1 MLRKCSTTVMNQYRF
16 KQSFANNPHVG
27 DRLFE
32 LMEITFPGLNS
43 LAECGRKLGA
53 SWESAST
60 PFIRFHDNQAITH
73 VGVLEIPMQIMGQ
86 RVTVGGV
93 HGVATHPEFRRRG
106 YYREVMQE
114 VLEYCDQLYETLVLT
129 TPNPDFYL
137 PFGFRVI
144 EEYIF
149 KVQCNSRSDQNS
161 WRILDFS
168 DSQDVTLLHRLLETR
183 APVSHIVGV
192 VNEKPVFFVNEGSR
206 SLYYAEDLD
215 LIASMDIEENRLH
228 IFDLVSTNV
237 YHLNDILTRV
247 SQPIDEV
254 IIYFSPDL
262 LNVQKMQT
270 LPHQLEATV
279 LMVRGKFAAEGEKF
293 MLPRSARC

>member
-1 MLRKCSTTVMNQYRF
+1 M
-16 KQSFANNPHVG
+16 
-27 DRLFE
+27 
-32 LMEITFPGLNS
+32 TFPGLKS
-43 LAECGRKLGA
+43 LAECARKLGA
-53 SWESAST
+53 PWESAST
-60 PFIRFHDNQAITH
+60 PFMRFHDDQAITH

-114 VLEYCDQLYETLVLT
+114 VLAYCDQLYETLVLT
-129 TPNPDFYL
+129 TPNPEFYS

-149 KVQCNSRSDQNS
+149 KVQGNFRSEQNS

-168 DSQDVTLLHRLLETR
+168 DSKDVTLLHRLLETR

-192 VNEKPVFFVNEGSR
+192 VNEKPVFCVNEGSR

-215 LIASMDIEENRLH
+215 LIASINIEENQLH
-228 IFDLVSTNV
+228 IFDLVSTKT
-237 YHLNDILTRV
+237 YHLSDILARV
-247 SQPIDEV
+247 SQPINEV

-262 LNVQKMQT
+262 LNVQNIQI
-270 LPHQLEATV
+270 LPHQLEATF